1 MGKRERH
8 SRDGGGPDR
17 FERLFR
23 DHHAAVVAYV
33 RRRAPRDVVDD
44 VVAETFLVAWRR
56 LDRTPEDEEVLPWLL
71 GVARNVIATQGRG
84 ARRRDALVL
93 RLRQTGMEP
102 PSPPDPESGV
112 DDPIIRALARLAPKD
127 REALTLIAWDGL
139 APHEAARVLG
149 EAPGTF
155 RVRLHRARR
164 RLRGLLQAR
173 AVPVSPSA
181 DRRSL
186 VVEET
191 AHD

>member
-1 MGKRERH
+1 MGEHERH
-8 SRDGGGPDR
+8 SQDGGAPDR

-33 RRRAPRDVVDD
+33 RRRAPQDVVDD

-56 LDRTPEDEEVLPWLL
+56 LDRTPEDERPWLL
-71 GVARNVIATQGRG
+71 GVARNVLATQWRG

-93 RLRQTGMEP
+93 RLRQTRIEP
-102 PSPPDPESGV
+102 QPPQGPESAG
-112 DDPIIRALARLAPKD
+112 DDRVTAALARLAPKD
-127 REALTLIAWDGL
+127 REALTLVAWDGL
-139 APHEAARVLG
+139 APREAAHVLG

-155 RVRLHRARR
+155 RVRLHRARSR
-164 RLRGLLQAR
+164 VRGLLQAR
-173 AVPVSPSA
+173 TAPMSPPA